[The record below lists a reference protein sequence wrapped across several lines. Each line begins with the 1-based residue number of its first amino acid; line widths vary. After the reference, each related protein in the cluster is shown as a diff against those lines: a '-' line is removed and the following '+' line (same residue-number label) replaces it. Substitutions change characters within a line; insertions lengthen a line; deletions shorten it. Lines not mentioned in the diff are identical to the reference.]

1 LGWAAPPAALAV
13 TAAEDATAAAQ
24 RATDNAASLIATPPR
39 RAADT
44 TQHASAST
52 LLPQDT
58 SHQDETHPLPRRTPA
73 SGARRALT
81 LDGSPP
87 IRSPLGDD
95 LSAASATALRHMPP
109 TRSRR
114 GEPAWGDKPGD
125 SDWLEAAVASHLLG
139 DANGDLSP
147 RPRIHDDFMMS
158 DDVAQLLQFTV
169 ENMLFGSSAPLQQ
182 PAGAMRPAHDATA
195 APSAAVLSPT
205 QALRSPV
212 RAETTPSR
220 QMASA
225 ALIGQSTPPRGP
237 ASPPASSSAYSAP
250 AVVMP
255 LPVRTPSPVRLS
267 PSAASGSPIGDSDEI
282 VATLKARI
290 AACRHELAQLGTL

>member
-1 LGWAAPPAALAV
+1 
-13 TAAEDATAAAQ
+13 
-24 RATDNAASLIATPPR
+24 
-39 RAADT
+39 
-44 TQHASAST
+44 
-52 LLPQDT
+52 
-58 SHQDETHPLPRRTPA
+58 
-73 SGARRALT
+73 
-81 LDGSPP
+81 
-87 IRSPLGDD
+87 
-95 LSAASATALRHMPP
+95 
-109 TRSRR
+109 
-114 GEPAWGDKPGD
+114 
-125 SDWLEAAVASHLLG
+125 
-139 DANGDLSP
+139 
-147 RPRIHDDFMMS
+147 
-158 DDVAQLLQFTV
+158 LLQFTV

-205 QALRSPV
+205 QALRSHV

-237 ASPPASSSAYSAP
+237 SSPPASSSAYSAP

-267 PSAASGSPIGDSDEI
+267 PSATGSPVGDSDEI

-290 AACRHELAQLGTL
+290 AACRRELAQLGTL